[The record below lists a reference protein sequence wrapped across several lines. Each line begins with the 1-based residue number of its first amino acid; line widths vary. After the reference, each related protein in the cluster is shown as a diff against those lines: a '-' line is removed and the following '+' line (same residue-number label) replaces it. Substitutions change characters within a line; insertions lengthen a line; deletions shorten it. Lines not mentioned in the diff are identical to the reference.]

1 MTTKK
6 ELEELALRAA
16 RAWGRDVTAVPVRIR
31 RETREE
37 AVDRALVPVLRWTA
51 AATAVRSAR
60 GDDRDAAMSAL
71 EAELRSVLEI
81 HAPSP

>member
-6 ELEELALRAA
+6 ELEDLALQVS
-16 RAWGRDVTAVPVRIR
+16 RAWGRDTTAVAVRVR

-37 AVDRALVPVLRWTA
+37 AVGGALVPVMRWTA
-51 AATAVRSAR
+51 SATSVRRAR

-81 HAPSP
+81 HSPSP